1 MDKIYSSILEQI
13 PDSIDF
19 NFIPLKNESVRKIYM
34 ENLCNEPILFEIQ
47 NPEGFTFYPL
57 SGILFKD
64 KKLEIQIKV
73 NPNLAEVLVSNTRI
87 ILDNKFAKIIKLS
100 CIGKYPNLFLN
111 QSEIQFNNVQV
122 EKTIQKNL
130 IISNQENVSAKFII
144 KRINKIKDFPFFFK
158 LSHSKGEIFKNSHF
172 ILKIKFQ
179 PILLNT
185 LIYESFELLINGG
198 NTIKF
203 SCLGNCSPLK
213 IWANS
218 RHINYKSISLGTQLT
233 KFFILHNDSDVDT
246 EYQIFHENCGIFS
259 FENLQGIL
267 NAKSDIKIN
276 VIFKPYD
283 TIMYYQRVFILIK
296 NYNLISIDLFGSCH
310 NLLIK
315 NPIIERKYIEIFRNK
330 IIKGDYLIDNIV
342 KKNINRPNS
351 FSLVESPIRRLNRSN
366 SSIKSITEKTSINA
380 DFFSFNAETKEN
392 IGLYKELFWEYTS
405 STRLI
410 SYDIDNIDFGLVTF
424 GKCSEPKQLIVYN
437 NSNINIKVKWI
448 MKKQLNLT
456 HFGHNSNKFDSNIFF
471 VKPEESIIH
480 SKQLSKFYF
489 YFKPN
494 KSEDYFY
501 TELPCLGTILTSQ
514 ISEKKNLIPIIKR
527 EKTEKNSLTNISKS
541 KLSDFGKFLVQSLET
556 KKSNNQSIIR
566 LHSADLHK
574 KKQKEKNS
582 YFAPPF
588 SLIIS
593 LFGHS
598 FPSDNQIY
606 IPIYELFPKKEIFFP
621 PSAVYQSKY
630 QTLKIENKG
639 NTPLYYKFSNDSSQ
653 IFRVYRK
660 IGLIPIKSFHLIC
673 IEFCPRET
681 INYKFNLEV
690 CFNHNLLSKEIITLN
705 GICCSPLIE
714 LENIKNEIFFP
725 PSYIGLKTKKIIKI
739 INKCSIKIIVNINI
753 DYCEDGILEIEP
765 IFFEMEG
772 NVEKKIEIN
781 LTAKKNKEFS
791 IKAKFN
797 VEQSYEHENE
807 NLSIFFPLYKEIPQ
821 KKKYIKEIIVKGTGS
836 NGNLSIQP
844 KELDFGTV
852 KVGFHKKLSFSIYNP
867 TITNFYIK
875 LKTTN
880 LNNKLIEI
888 KEFSFDFTEGIINS
902 YCKKEIS
909 IVFTPKTRSFIEFN
923 IKIYSSDNINPN
935 ALYLNQENIKH
946 KENELKYTIYIK
958 AKGDFPLI
966 KIVDLRNNLISNNIL
981 WREFNVEEANK
992 ELGKKITEE
1001 ELAFSS
1007 SNLNIDN
1014 IIKKLKVIK
1023 FNFGKHVLLSN
1034 HDKRIHQHDIYLTL
1048 KNEGYATS
1056 EFFFRFS
1063 DDINIK
1069 REYWMDPVES
1079 IFQDK
1084 IEYHILKEHVF
1095 TLEPKKGKL
1104 NPNECCN
1111 IRLRYNIKEIGI
1123 HTLRVVFKIV
1133 NGKSVIFEFN
1143 AETIS
1148 EKVGLLTVPRKNI
1161 DFSYVPIGFN
1171 SYIACPI
1178 EVKNIGSVRVR
1189 FSLNENQV
1197 KDFNE
1202 RNDNCEIFKIEHS
1215 NDIIKPGHIK
1225 YIIAYFRPLTNKF
1238 YKMDLDFIYG
1248 DNENKY
1254 KKIITIQGIGYHP
1267 FQFTPPKNLSSF
1279 SSIPNFL
1286 VCNEYNGE
1294 ILTNCGLNIEELDFG
1309 ECELNKSKNKAF
1321 ILYNYSSINS
1331 FNFEIIQPGFILKDE
1346 LVITPKKG
1354 LIEANRYKLIKV
1366 VLTSR
1371 FQNSFYEGDIIIKI
1385 KWILGSNN
1393 SLFLMNNIS
1402 KVSYLPMK
1410 NNKSVMST
1418 ISNPIEKEYLFL
1430 RIVKRYKINDI
1441 ENTINFIEEENNCCF
1456 VEKMLKEIA
1465 RDILCSEL
1473 FEKEFSEKID
1483 NQPLT
1488 LYDWTNNI
1496 PCSNQSEVRNA
1507 YLYDIKKRI
1516 QQNEYHLS
1524 SMNAKRNTTLI
1535 KDRNQRYQII
1545 NSPIGT
1551 QYSFSKVVLIDE
1563 KNEFGEDGDLELQ
1576 DKYEIDFLNKY
1587 NLNVSEVNEKII
1599 LVNEDTRK
1607 LLSDLILDNTIYNII
1622 SEAVYGLCDLTEKQ
1636 KLFFFK
1642 NK

>member
-47 NPEGFTFYPL
+47 NPEGFTFSPL
-57 SGILFKD
+57 SGILYKD
-64 KKLEIQIKV
+64 KKLEIEIKV
-73 NPNLAEVLVSNTRI
+73 NPNLAQVLVSNTRI

-111 QSEIQFNNVQV
+111 QSEIKFNNVQV

-130 IISNQENVSAKFII
+130 IISNQENVPAKFII
-144 KRINKIKDFPFFFK
+144 KRINQIDNFPIFFK
-158 LSHSKGEIFKNSHF
+158 ISHSKGEIFKHSHF
-172 ILKIKFQ
+172 ILKITYK
-179 PILLNT
+179 PIFINT
-185 LIYESFELLINGG
+185 FIYESFELLINGG
-198 NTIKF
+198 NKIKF

-213 IWANS
+213 IWTNS

-233 KFFILHNDSDVDT
+233 KFIILHNDSDIDT

-267 NAKSDIKIN
+267 NAKSNIKIN

-296 NYNLISIDLFGSCH
+296 HYNLISIDLFGSCH
-310 NLLIK
+310 NLLTKI
-315 NPIIERKYIEIFRNK
+315 PIIERKYIEIFRNK

-342 KKNINRPNS
+342 KKNINKPNS
-351 FSLVESPIRRLNRSN
+351 FSLIESPIRRLNRSN

-380 DFFSFNAETKEN
+380 DFFSLNTEIKEN

-405 STRLI
+405 SSRLI
-410 SYDIDNIDFGLVTF
+410 SFDIDNIDFGLVNY

-456 HFGHNSNKFDSNIFF
+456 HFGHNSNKFDTNIFF

-480 SKQLSKFYF
+480 SKQFSKFYF

-494 KSEDYFY
+494 KTEDYFY
-501 TELPCLGTILTSQ
+501 TELPCLGTIITSQ
-514 ISEKKNLIPIIKR
+514 ISEKKNLIPIVKR
-527 EKTEKNSLTNISKS
+527 EKIEKNSLTNISKS

-574 KKQKEKNS
+574 KKKKENS

-606 IPIYELFPKKEIFFP
+606 IPMYELFPKKEIFFP
-621 PSAVYQSKY
+621 PSAIFQSKY

-681 INYKFNLEV
+681 INYKFNLEI
-690 CFNHNLLSKEIITLN
+690 CFNHNLLSKEIITLY

-714 LENIKNEIFFP
+714 LENIENEIFFP
-725 PSYIGLKTKKIIKI
+725 PSYLGLKTKKIIKI

-753 DYCEDGILEIEP
+753 DYCDDGILEIQP
-765 IFFEMEG
+765 NFFEMEG
-772 NVEKKIEIN
+772 NFEKKIEIN
-781 LTAKKNKEFS
+781 LTPKKNKEFS

-821 KKKYIKEIIVKGTGS
+821 KKKYIKEIIVNGNGS
-836 NGNLSIQP
+836 NGYISIQP

-852 KVGFHKKLSFSIYNP
+852 KVGFHKKLTFSIYNP
-867 TITNFYIK
+867 TMTNFYIK
-875 LKTTN
+875 LKTMK
-880 LNNKLIEI
+880 LNNKLIET
-888 KEFSFDFTEGIINS
+888 KEFSLDFTEGIINS
-902 YCKKEIS
+902 YCKKDIS

-923 IKIYSSDNINPN
+923 INIYSSDNINPKN
-935 ALYLNQENIKH
+935 LYLNQENIKH
-946 KENELKYTIYIK
+946 KENELKCKIYIK

-966 KIVDLRNNLISNNIL
+966 KIADLRNNLISNRIL
-981 WREFNVEEANK
+981 WKEFNVDEVNK
-992 ELGKKITEE
+992 ELGKRISEE
-1001 ELAFSS
+1001 ELVFSN
-1007 SNLNIDN
+1007 SNINIDN
-1014 IIKKLKVIK
+1014 NILKKLKIIK
-1023 FNFGKHVLLSN
+1023 FNFGKYVLLSN
-1034 HDKRIHQHDIYLTL
+1034 HDKRIHQQDIYLTL

-1095 TLEPKKGKL
+1095 TLEPQKGKL

-1123 HTLRVVFKIV
+1123 HTLKVLFKIV
-1133 NGKSVIFEFN
+1133 NGKSIIFELN

-1148 EKVGLLTVPRKNI
+1148 EKIGLLNVPKKNI

-1171 SYIACPI
+1171 NYISCPI
-1178 EVKNIGSVRVR
+1178 EIKNIGSVRVR
-1189 FSLNENQV
+1189 FSLNEKQV
-1197 KDFNE
+1197 QEFNE
-1202 RNDNCEIFKIEHS
+1202 RNDNCDIFKIENC

-1225 YIIAYFRPLTNKF
+1225 YIIVYFRPMKNKL
-1238 YKMDLDFIYG
+1238 YKMDL
-1248 DNENKY
+1248 
-1254 KKIITIQGIGYHP
+1254 
-1267 FQFTPPKNLSSF
+1267 
-1279 SSIPNFL
+1279 
-1286 VCNEYNGE
+1286 
-1294 ILTNCGLNIEELDFG
+1294 
-1309 ECELNKSKNKAF
+1309 
-1321 ILYNYSSINS
+1321 
-1331 FNFEIIQPGFILKDE
+1331 
-1346 LVITPKKG
+1346 
-1354 LIEANRYKLIKV
+1354 
-1366 VLTSR
+1366 
-1371 FQNSFYEGDIIIKI
+1371 
-1385 KWILGSNN
+1385 
-1393 SLFLMNNIS
+1393 
-1402 KVSYLPMK
+1402 
-1410 NNKSVMST
+1410 
-1418 ISNPIEKEYLFL
+1418 
-1430 RIVKRYKINDI
+1430 
-1441 ENTINFIEEENNCCF
+1441 
-1456 VEKMLKEIA
+1456 
-1465 RDILCSEL
+1465 
-1473 FEKEFSEKID
+1473 
-1483 NQPLT
+1483 
-1488 LYDWTNNI
+1488 
-1496 PCSNQSEVRNA
+1496 
-1507 YLYDIKKRI
+1507 
-1516 QQNEYHLS
+1516 
-1524 SMNAKRNTTLI
+1524 
-1535 KDRNQRYQII
+1535 
-1545 NSPIGT
+1545 
-1551 QYSFSKVVLIDE
+1551 
-1563 KNEFGEDGDLELQ
+1563 
-1576 DKYEIDFLNKY
+1576 
-1587 NLNVSEVNEKII
+1587 
-1599 LVNEDTRK
+1599 
-1607 LLSDLILDNTIYNII
+1607 
-1622 SEAVYGLCDLTEKQ
+1622 
-1636 KLFFFK
+1636 
-1642 NK
+1642 